1 MEKVSFICSKGSLD
15 MAYPGL
21 IMGNAA
27 RMVGIEVNLFFTFW
41 GMDIINKKKMINL
54 KLSTVG
60 NPSMGVP
67 TLLGS
72 IPGMEAFATSQMK
85 KSLEKLDVPDI
96 PEFIDTL
103 SDAGATL
110 YACALA
116 AEMFELKKE
125 DLHPSVKGIITAPE
139 FFEIAD
145 GGPIVFI

>member
-1 MEKVSFICSKGSLD
+1 MEKISFICSKGSLD

-41 GMDIINKKKMINL
+41 GMDIINKKKMAGL
-54 KLSTVG
+54 RLATVG

-67 TLLGS
+67 TLVGS
-72 IPGMEAFATSQMK
+72 IPGMDVFATSQMK
-85 KSLEKLDVPDI
+85 KSLEKLDVPDV
-96 PEFIDTL
+96 PEFLDTL
-103 SDAGATL
+103 CDAGAKM

-125 DLHPSVKGIITAPE
+125 NLHEGVEDIITAPE

-145 GGPIVFI
+145 GGSIIFI

>member
-27 RMVGIEVNLFFTFW
+27 RMVGIEVNMFFTFW
-41 GMDIINKKKMINL
+41 GMDIINKKKMGKL
-54 KLSTVG
+54 KLATVG

-67 TLLGS
+67 TVLGS
-72 IPGMEAFATSQMK
+72 IPGMSAFATSQMK
-85 KSLEKLDVPDI
+85 KSLEELDVPDV
-96 PEFIDTL
+96 PEFLDTL
-103 SDAGATL
+103 RDAGTKM

-116 AEMFELKKE
+116 AEMFKLKKE
-125 DLHPSVKGIITAPE
+125 DFHDSIQGIITAPE

>member
-41 GMDIINKKKMINL
+41 GMDIINKKKMLNL
-54 KLSTVG
+54 KLATVG

-67 TLLGS
+67 TVLGS
-72 IPGMEAFATSQMK
+72 IPGMSSFATAQMK

-96 PEFIDTL
+96 PEFLDTL
-103 SDAGATL
+103 SDAGANM

-125 DLHPSVKGIITAPE
+125 DLYTNVKGIITAPE
-139 FFEIAD
+139 FFEMAD

>member
-21 IMGNAA
+21 IMANAA
-27 RMVGIEVNLFFTFW
+27 RMVGIDVNLFFTFW
-41 GMDIINKKKMINL
+41 GMDIINKKKMLNL
-54 KLSTVG
+54 KLATVG

-67 TLLGS
+67 TVLGS
-72 IPGMEAFATSQMK
+72 IPGMSAFATSQMK

-96 PEFIDTL
+96 PEFLDTL
-103 SDAGATL
+103 SDAGANM

-125 DLHPSVKGIITAPE
+125 NLHPSVKDIITAPE
-139 FFEIAD
+139 FFELAD